1 MLNIVVVEDDLVQRM
16 ELVSFI
22 KKYVAFED
30 LDAEVVLD
38 TDSSQ
43 NTLDFTARND
53 SKDFLFFLDIGLAS
67 NN

>member
-53 SKDFLFFLDIGLAS
+53 SKDFLFS
-67 NN
+67 